1 MSKAVKIWMPE
12 WLWKW
17 VHEVSGSNETSVSE
31 FLRLSAVDR
40 CERQEREGSSKVS
53 RPILKAARAA
63 NKGLARGRIRHIAE
77 ALGRA
82 TEIVGDIHIGEPI
95 RSQLKSAL
103 QDLDLATDLIFDQ
116 DVSLPGCPSNDND
129 Q

>member
-12 WLWKW
+12 WLVTWMRK
-17 VHEVSGSNETSVSE
+17 VSKSEGTTVSE
-31 FLRLSAVDR
+31 LVRRYATDW
-40 CERQEREGSSKVS
+40 CERRDREGSSRVP
-53 RPILKAARAA
+53 RPILAAARGA
-63 NKGLARGRIRHIAE
+63 KRGLARGRIRHIAE

-95 RSQLKSAL
+95 RSQLNRAL

>member
-1 MSKAVKIWMPE
+1 LSKAVKIWMPE

-17 VHEVSGSNETSVSE
+17 IHEVSGSDETTVSE

-40 CERQEREGSSKVS
+40 CERQEREGSSRVPRAIRS
-53 RPILKAARAA
+53 AARGAK
-63 NKGLARGRIRHIAE
+63 KGLARGRISHIAE

-82 TEIVGDIHIGEPI
+82 TETVGDIHIEEPI
-95 RSQLKSAL
+95 RSLLKSAL
-103 QDLDLATDLIFDQ
+103 QDLDLATDLLFDHE
-116 DVSLPGCPSNDND
+116 VPLPGCPSNDND